1 MSVKTPDG
9 FEDVP
14 MPTDADEPE
23 ELPDDANSLDIDF
36 PELED

>member
-9 FEDVP
+9 FEDTP

-23 ELPDDANSLDIDF
+23 ELPDDDSLDIDF
-36 PELED
+36 PELND